1 MKKKLSVFL
10 CSLSSLL
17 ASSAQATIYL
27 DDSPHLSNLKSR
39 AEGIFPASVNQEVW
53 GCGYEYEP
61 LCLLASFD
69 LPLQKI
75 YGFCSHDFGTGHIAA
90 EYRGTYNY
98 LTQETNT
105 GVGAVFRRVYILDYS
120 RQTDEFTNTST
131 YLDSPYYLSS
141 SGFSPL
147 PGEFHLRILGFYGGT
162 FGGGSHC
169 FGFNLIV
176 DYFDQSSFENRPR
189 FLPILPLSR
198 PKSGCYALAVPPAGT
213 ALDRRNTSL
222 KPEIHNFSSSFVAGK
237 DVLVP
242 DDSGVMDSEL
252 IYETQDEYDKAYF
265 AAQWVNPQCKWVP
278 GHFRHKATFWGDI
291 SNFFSSLF
299 F

>member
-1 MKKKLSVFL
+1 MKKKLVVFL
-10 CSLSSLL
+10 SSLSSLL
-17 ASSAQATIYL
+17 TSSAQATIYL
-27 DDSPHLSNLKSR
+27 EDSPHLSNLKSR

-61 LCLLASFD
+61 VCLLASFD

-75 YGFCSHDFGTGHIAA
+75 YGFCSHDFSTGHIAA

-98 LTQETNT
+98 LTEETNT

-147 PGEFHLRILGFYGGT
+147 PGEFHLRILGFNGGT
-162 FGGGSHC
+162 FGGGRHC
-169 FGFNLIV
+169 FGFNLLV
-176 DYFDQSSFENRPR
+176 DYFDQSSFQDRPS
-189 FLPILPLSR
+189 FFPVLPISR
-198 PKSGCYALAVPPAGT
+198 PKAGCYALIVSPVGT
-213 ALDRRNTSL
+213 ADSSTTGL
-222 KPEIHNFSSSFVAGK
+222 KQEVFNFSSSFVSGK
-237 DVLVP
+237 EFLVP
-242 DDSGVMDSEL
+242 DTSEVTTSGL
-252 IYETQDEYDKAYF
+252 IYETQNEYEKAYF
-265 AAQWVNPQCKWVP
+265 AAQWVNPQCKWLP
-278 GHFRHKATFWGDI
+278 SHFRHKANFWGDI